1 MTTFNGYRRRC
12 TAAATLTSADRSVTV
27 EVSLLESR
35 DGRPPQVR
43 VTTGDRKPQVV
54 GLGIG
59 RTEPSFVEIDLPEW
73 S

>member
-1 MTTFNGYRRRC
+1 MTAANGYRRRC
-12 TAAATLTSADRSVTV
+12 TAAATLTYADRSVTD
-27 EVSLLESR
+27 EVSLLEWR

-43 VTTGDRKPQVV
+43 GTTADRRPQVV
-54 GLGIG
+54 GLGVG